1 MTSWKYWKMYYHDFS
16 KERTT
21 FFYIVSLVNHE
32 SIYLNFFDHSTTLI
46 FLYSIITVNILWIT
60 LNITILLLISD
71 NKSHLRQTTQKLN
84 PLPETVEKIQQS
96 LVWKMENELYN
107 FALEHF
113 HAVKR
118 RLINASLQDANQR
131 FMYEKIRPK

>member
-1 MTSWKYWKMYYHDFS
+1 MS
-16 KERTT
+16 K
-21 FFYIVSLVNHE
+21 SHC
-32 SIYLNFFDHSTTLI
+32 I
-46 FLYSIITVNILWIT
+46 FLLYSIITVNISEIIYY
-60 LNITILLLISD
+60 NASLLISD

-96 LVWKMENELYN
+96 VVWKMENELYN

-118 RLINASLQDANQR
+118 RLINASPQDANQR

>member
-1 MTSWKYWKMYYHDFS
+1 ML
-16 KERTT
+16 
-21 FFYIVSLVNHE
+21 SL
-32 SIYLNFFDHSTTLI
+32 
-46 FLYSIITVNILWIT
+46 IL
-60 LNITILLLISD
+60 D

-84 PLPETVEKIQQS
+84 PLPETVDKIQQS
-96 LVWKMENELYN
+96 VVWKMENDFYN